1 VKPVLLAEASLTRR
15 RALSALLASR
25 GFAVTALASLE
36 EAYGVL
42 ARSADS
48 ASGFE
53 AVLLGWPE
61 YADGVVEDVFG
72 LLHGDRFEHLP
83 VLVLADSGSAGAVN
97 WRMTRPRTSL
107 LLWTDYHES
116 PEALG
121 QLLRPPT
128 PARAVPDGGAL
139 RVLLV
144 DDSATVRVAFSR
156 LLQRHGYVVTTAA
169 GVAEGLAAV
178 ARESF
183 DVAIVDYFMPEALG
197 TALIA
202 ALKQSPETA
211 HILSATITGT
221 YSDTVI
227 TESLAAGAVECLFKS
242 EAKELFLARLSS
254 LARTIGD
261 RKAIDAERRRLQG
274 ILGSVGDGVY
284 GVDQDGRIDFVNPA
298 ALDILGYA
306 DAREL
311 AGRDAFD
318 AFHHAYED
326 GTPMPRAGSFLLQ
339 AYASG
344 QQVPAWQTV
353 FWTAGRRAVP
363 VECTIYPL
371 SIDGQ
376 RQGSVVAFRDVSA
389 RRMLEEELRWQADHD
404 ALTKLHNRRW
414 FEHQLEQEITRLKR
428 VEQGSVL
435 LFVDL
440 DRFKYI
446 NDTAGHTAGDQLLRE
461 VSMRLKS
468 RLRGSDHLARMGGDE
483 YAVIL
488 RNVARGDAA
497 TLAEGFRRALT
508 RAPFVY
514 GGKSYRVTV
523 SIGAAWMD
531 QHVPSAGEA
540 MANADIALHL
550 AKEAGRNQVHLYHA
564 DSAPRAAMDR
574 DLGWSARLEEALRA
588 DRFALCFQPMVPLPG
603 FEPLPAAGDDHAVWE
618 RQLARNPGSRARF
631 EVLLRLRDPGGELI
645 LPGAFLASA
654 ERFGLMPEIDRW
666 VIERAIRA
674 LRDTRHAR
682 AMVLAVNLSAKTL
695 ASAGLV
701 EFVTDQLVHHNVD
714 PDALVFEIAEAG
726 AAAHELA
733 RGPIAGLRALGCG
746 IAIDDFGAGFSSL
759 GGLRSLD
766 ADYLKIDGSLIAG
779 LPDDPLDLAIVSG
792 LTAIARAAGKRTV
805 AECVENPRALA
816 ALRDCGVDFAQ
827 GHAIGL
833 PRLQLPGSA
842 PTLAAAPRRDA
853 V

>member
-1 VKPVLLAEASLTRR
+1 MKPVLLAEASLTRR

-25 GFAVTALASLE
+25 GFAVTALSSLE
-36 EAYGVL
+36 EAYGAL

-107 LLWTDYHES
+107 LLWTDYHEA

-128 PARAVPDGGAL
+128 PASPVPDGGAL

-156 LLQRHGYVVTTAA
+156 LLLRHGYVVTTASS
-169 GVAEGLAAV
+169 VAEGLAAA
-178 ARESF
+178 ARASF
-183 DVAIVDYFMPEALG
+183 DIAIVDYFMPEALG

-202 ALKQSPETA
+202 ALKEAPETA

-221 YSDTVI
+221 YSDSVI

-254 LARTIGD
+254 LSRTIGD
-261 RKAIDAERRRLQG
+261 RKAIDTERRRLQG

-284 GVDQDGRIDFVNPA
+284 GVGQDGRIDFINPA

-311 AGRDAFD
+311 AGRDAFE

-326 GTPMPRAGSFLLQ
+326 GTPMPRAGSFLVQ

-531 QHVPSAGEA
+531 QHLPSAGEA

-550 AKEAGRNQVHLYHA
+550 AKKAGRNQVRLYDA

-588 DRFALCFQPMVPLPG
+588 DRFVLCFQPMVPLLGFDPG
-603 FEPLPAAGDDHAVWE
+603 GAVADDHGIWE
-618 RQLARNPGSRARF
+618 RQLARNPASRPRF

-674 LRDTRHAR
+674 LRDNRNSR

-714 PDALVFEIAEAG
+714 PDSLVFEITEAG
-726 AAAHELA
+726 AASHELE

-746 IAIDDFGAGFSSL
+746 IAIDDFGTGHSSL
-759 GGLRSLD
+759 GGLRTMD

-792 LTAIARAAGKRTV
+792 LTTIARAAGKRTV

-816 ALRDCGVDFAQ
+816 ALRDCGVDYAQ

-833 PRLQLPGSA
+833 PRLQLPGA
-842 PTLAAAPRRDA
+842 TTTLTAAPRRDA